1 MKRLDGRVAFVT
13 GAASG
18 IGRAAALALARE
30 GAGVLLT
37 DIDDAGGRETAAMI
51 AASGGSAEY
60 RHQDVVEEPR
70 WAELV
75 REAMHQ
81 FERLDILVNNAG
93 IGTGAAV
100 TEMTLDQWNRQ
111 VAINLTGVFLGVK
124 HCIPAMRTPKP
135 EGDYRGGSIVNIS
148 SVAGLGG
155 AAGLAGYCATK
166 GGVRLFTKAVAMEC
180 AAAKDG
186 IRCNSVH
193 PGIIDTPI
201 WTKIDAGG
209 AIAATLTGAGPGAG
223 PGVTPGANALNADM
237 IAMAAPLGY
246 PGQPADIADGIVFL
260 ASDESRYMTG
270 SELVIDGGWSA
281 H

>member
-1 MKRLDGRVAFVT
+1 MTRLVGRVAYVT

-18 IGRAAALALARE
+18 IGRAAAVALARE
-30 GAGVLLT
+30 GAGVFLT
-37 DIDDAGGRETAAMI
+37 DIDMDGGRETAKMI
-51 AASGGSAEY
+51 EDAGGRAEF
-60 RHQDVVEEPR
+60 RGQDVVEEDR

-75 REAMHQ
+75 GKVMRI
-81 FERLDILVNNAG
+81 FGRLDVLVNNAG
-93 IGTGAAV
+93 IGTGCAV

-111 VAINLTGVFLGVK
+111 VAINLTGVFLGTK
-124 HCIPAMRTPKP
+124 HSIPAMRADKP
-135 EGDYRGGSIVNIS
+135 EGSYRGGSIINIS

-155 AAGLAGYCATK
+155 SAGLAGYCATK

-201 WTKIDAGG
+201 WTKIDEVGTLSAGLG
-209 AIAATLTGAGPGAG
+209 LPAGSNTIDPGLLG
-223 PGVTPGANALNADM
+223 
-237 IAMAAPLGY
+237 MAAPLGY
-246 PGQPADIADGIVFL
+246 PGQPEDIADGIVFL

-270 SELVIDGGWSA
+270 TELVIDGGWTA